1 MSLIKRD
8 SPRTIKFTPSINP
21 YAHGSVMAEFGNTK
35 VHITATVQES
45 VPPFLK
51 GKGQGWV
58 TAEYAM
64 LPSSTHTRSDR
75 ERKGP
80 GGRTQ
85 EIQRLIGRALRSIVD
100 LQKLGERS
108 ILIDCD
114 VIVADGGTRT
124 TSISGAYL
132 ALEMAVR
139 KLMKDGLVKENPIK
153 DGLAAISIG
162 INKNN
167 EVIADLNYEEDSSCG
182 TDMNIVMTSSGKF
195 VEVQGTAEGEPFSMD
210 HLNALLSCA
219 QTALKV
225 VIKEQRHLLDQLK

>member
-8 SPRTIKFTPSINP
+8 TPRAIKFTPNINP
-21 YAHGSVMAEFGNTK
+21 YAYGSVMAEFGNTK
-35 VHITATVQES
+35 VHITANVQES

-51 GKGQGWV
+51 GKSQGWL

-80 GGRTQ
+80 SGRTQ

-100 LQKLGERS
+100 LSKLGERT
-108 ILIDCD
+108 IMVDCD

-124 TSISGAYL
+124 TSISGAYI

-139 KLMKDGLVKENPIK
+139 RLMKEGLLKENPIK
-153 DGLAAISIG
+153 DGLCAVSIG
-162 INKNN
+162 INSKN
-167 EVIADLNYEEDSSCG
+167 EVIADLNYEEDSSCE
-182 TDMNIVMTSSGKF
+182 TDMNIVMTASGKF
-195 VEVQGTAEGEPFSMD
+195 VEVQGTAEKEPFSME
-210 HLNALLSCA
+210 HLNALISCA

-225 VIKEQRHLLDQLK
+225 VVTEQRNCLDSLK

>member
-8 SPRTIKFTPSINP
+8 FPRPIKFTTGINP
-21 YAHGSVMAEFGNTK
+21 YAAGSVMAEFGNTK

-58 TAEYAM
+58 TAEYSM

-75 ERKGP
+75 ERKGAS
-80 GGRTQ
+80 GRTQ

-100 LQKLGERS
+100 LTKLGERS

-124 TSISGAYL
+124 TSISGAYI
-132 ALEMAVR
+132 ALEMAVK
-139 KLMKDGLVKENPIK
+139 KLMRLGLIKENPIK

-162 INKNN
+162 ITKTN

-182 TDMNIVMTSSGKF
+182 TDMNIVMTASGKF
-195 VEVQGTAEGEPFSMD
+195 VEVQGTAEGEPFSMEE
-210 HLNALLSCA
+210 LNALLGCA
-219 QTALKV
+219 QTALQV
-225 VIKEQRHLLDQLK
+225 VIKEQRAALENF

>member
-1 MSLIKRD
+1 MSALIKRD
-8 SPRTIKFTPSINP
+8 TPRPIKFTPNINP

-35 VHITATVQES
+35 VHITASVQES

-58 TAEYAM
+58 TAEYSM

-80 GGRTQ
+80 SGRTQ

-100 LQKLGERS
+100 LKKLGERS

-124 TSISGAYL
+124 TSISGAYI
-132 ALEMAVR
+132 ALEMAVK
-139 KLMKDGLVKENPIK
+139 KLMRDGLIKESPIK

-162 INKNN
+162 LTKEN

-195 VEVQGTAEGEPFSMD
+195 VEVQGTAEGEPFSME
-210 HLNALLSCA
+210 HLQALLGCA

-225 VIKEQRHLLDQLK
+225 VINEQNAVLAKI

>member
-1 MSLIKRD
+1 MSLIKRET
-8 SPRTIKFTPSINP
+8 PRSIKFTPNINP
-21 YAHGSVMAEFGNTK
+21 YAAGSVMAEFGNTK
-35 VHITATVQES
+35 VHITASVQES

-58 TAEYAM
+58 TAEYSM

-80 GGRTQ
+80 SGRTQ
-85 EIQRLIGRALRSIVD
+85 EIQRLIGRSLRSIVD

-124 TSISGAYL
+124 TSISGAYI

-139 KLMKDGLVKENPIK
+139 KLMKDGLLKASPIK

-162 INKNN
+162 INKND
-167 EVIADLNYEEDSSCG
+167 EIIADLNYEEDSTCG

-195 VEVQGTAEGEPFSMD
+195 VEVQGTAEGEPFSME
-210 HLNALLSCA
+210 HLQALLTCA
-219 QTALKV
+219 QSALKV
-225 VIKEQRHLLDQLK
+225 VMKEQNAVLEKI